1 MTRVHSS
8 PSSPKRGDISLTDTW
23 PFTRN
28 KGIKLHSFP
37 PWEAPEER
45 KTRSTS
51 KSGRDC
57 YDPHERNIY
66 TPVGGEVATHNKF
79 SPLVDYNDKMKE
91 TLHDNKKP
99 SDKEES
105 RGKPEDRRENDKP
118 RRNLP
123 IEDYTPK
130 RRGTSAPRRR
140 LYENIRTD
148 QGKTCDEN
156 MEVVPLDTDLEVLL
170 INSCKID
177 AVKVQTIIDE
187 FMTDKDYA
195 TIFCMTETKV
205 EGHEFQPEG
214 VKIFS
219 KHRGRKDKK
228 GGA

>member
-1 MTRVHSS
+1 MTRVHSN

-28 KGIKLHSFP
+28 KGIKLH
-37 PWEAPEER
+37 
-45 KTRSTS
+45 STS

-79 SPLVDYNDKMKE
+79 SPLVDYNNKMKE
-91 TLHDNKKP
+91 NIVKF
-99 SDKEES
+99 
-105 RGKPEDRRENDKP
+105 EDRRENNRPNRDLPLENSTP
-118 RRNLP
+118 RRS
-123 IEDYTPK
+123 E
-130 RRGTSAPRRR
+130 TSTPRRR
-140 LYENIRTD
+140 LFENTRIE
-148 QGKTCDEN
+148 QGETCTEN
-156 MEVVPLDTDLEVLL
+156 LEVVPLDTDLEVLL

-177 AVKVQTIIDE
+177 AVKVQTVIEE

-195 TIFCMTETKV
+195 TIFCITETKV

-219 KHRGRKDKK
+219 KHRGRRDKK
-228 GGA
+228 GGIGIGV